1 MGFLN
6 SILRSVKREVEND
19 ASRKV
24 SNSISS
30 SITGLFNKQGSSNN
44 NTSTPSQGT
53 PAPSNDRY
61 QGFVIGGNS
70 SGGSITLLQT
80 YSTKRTVLLSS
91 MV

>member
-6 SILRSVKREVEND
+6 SILRSVKRDVEND
-19 ASRKV
+19 AARKV

-44 NTSTPSQGT
+44 STPSQGT
-53 PAPSNDRY
+53 PAPSNERY

-70 SGGSITLLQT
+70 NGG
-80 YSTKRTVLLSS
+80 
-91 MV
+91 